1 MTSNGFNRKYI
12 NIIVSVV
19 ILVLIGFTV
28 IQNVRLHKINESIKS
43 ENERIT
49 KAMKECT
56 DRMMIYEA
64 RIEGLNNVID
74 TKDTQIDNI
83 TRMNVSLLEQIK
95 IMRQDVDRMTKHYIE
110 VHDSL
115 LFQRKKMTLK

>member
-19 ILVLIGFTV
+19 ILVLITFTV
-28 IQNVRLHKINESIKS
+28 ARNIRLHNINESIKS
-43 ENERIT
+43 ENERMT
-49 KAMKECT
+49 KAIKECT
-56 DRMMIYEA
+56 DRMMVYEA

-74 TKDTQIDNI
+74 TKDVQIDNI
-83 TRMNVSLLEQIK
+83 TRMNVNLLEQVK
-95 IMRQDVDRMTKHYIE
+95 SMRQDVDRMTKHYIE

-115 LFQRKKMTLK
+115 LFQRK